1 MPKENGIKHNNMNFN
16 VLPPAIDG
24 GNTDDC
30 PENLGNPYIT
40 QLIRPLLNRHQRQVA
55 ALSRRI
61 EELEMKVADQKQTIT
76 SQAARCHQLD
86 EENRQL
92 REQIFHLKAIQ
103 PTLLS
108 VKSSGLEK
116 ADATTTRTLNSRL
129 EDIGLPSDIA
139 EKLSARSITKVF
151 DLIRLSESQLSRI
164 DGITPTDRDTI
175 VTTLRLV
182 GLRPAM
188 DIRWVEALQE
198 YYIKD

>member
-1 MPKENGIKHNNMNFN
+1 MSEKNTIFASVLLMKPMPKENGIKHNNMNFN

-86 EENRQL
+86 
-92 REQIFHLKAIQ
+92 
-103 PTLLS
+103 S
-108 VKSSGLEK
+108 
-116 ADATTTRTLNSRL
+116 
-129 EDIGLPSDIA
+129 
-139 EKLSARSITKVF
+139 TKGTV
-151 DLIRLSESQLSRI
+151 L
-164 DGITPTDRDTI
+164 GC
-175 VTTLRLV
+175 
-182 GLRPAM
+182 
-188 DIRWVEALQE
+188 
-198 YYIKD
+198 

>member
-1 MPKENGIKHNNMNFN
+1 
-16 VLPPAIDG
+16 
-24 GNTDDC
+24 
-30 PENLGNPYIT
+30 
-40 QLIRPLLNRHQRQVA
+40 
-55 ALSRRI
+55 
-61 EELEMKVADQKQTIT
+61 MKIADQKQTIT

-164 DGITPTDRDTI
+164 DGITPIDLDTI

-182 GLRPAM
+182 GSPSGAASFCAGTSYQGT
-188 DIRWVEALQE
+188 EAWWIVNKRSIHQNGGK
-198 YYIKD
+198 IKAYVQIMHTWYSRDAF